1 MGADRLGA
9 GMVSLYALLGV
20 LLAGY
25 AVLLI
30 VRANGA
36 STTWLDGWGTAG
48 YELVAS
54 LLVLLRAAVSPKD
67 RGFCLALGTAMCLWA
82 LGDFAET
89 YAGLHN
95 PNLPTPILANYLW
108 AAFFPLAYVGVMM
121 LMRQEVRKFTAANYL
136 DGVVATLMCA
146 AAFAAFAF
154 GAIQSAAG
162 DDAVTVAWNLIYP
175 VGDILLLILTV
186 GAAALVPAG
195 RRTRWYLMAAASLFN
210 AIGDVCALFDNG
222 IGATHFGYFWNSIAW
237 PASLFLFSL
246 SVWVGSAATGRGRA
260 QGDELGLRDSGGRR
274 RPGAA
279 DPVRRVA

>member
-1 MGADRLGA
+1 MAHVDTTVSDTRARRDGRPSAARPSTHPARAQAVRAQAVGADRLGA

-108 AAFFPLAYVGVMM
+108 AGFFPLAYVGVMM

-136 DGVVATLMCA
+136 DGVVATLTCA

-154 GAIQSAAG
+154 GAIQK
-162 DDAVTVAWNLIYP
+162 
-175 VGDILLLILTV
+175 
-186 GAAALVPAG
+186 
-195 RRTRWYLMAAASLFN
+195 
-210 AIGDVCALFDNG
+210 
-222 IGATHFGYFWNSIAW
+222 
-237 PASLFLFSL
+237 
-246 SVWVGSAATGRGRA
+246 
-260 QGDELGLRDSGGRR
+260 RR
-274 RPGAA
+274 R
-279 DPVRRVA
+279 R